1 MEGCA
6 IGVPGQGNGQRAL
19 EPCELGPP
27 RRGRA
32 ARSMD
37 EDRAGGVYGVTS
49 CTGLMVATS
58 LVPSPA
64 VAPLLLAVDFDGTIT
79 LRDTLHVIVD
89 EYGRAGVW
97 DELEPDLLAGRITI
111 EQAMAEQFR
120 TVTATPDEI
129 AALIRAQAGVRD
141 GFADLV
147 AFAEQRGHRLV
158 VMSAGFRSV
167 IDLVLGDLD
176 LGHLEVT
183 SNEAI
188 FSADGCELVFSDA
201 RGEICELCDR
211 RCKRHQV
218 QQRVD
223 GHEAVIYVGDGIS
236 DRCVSGLADLVF
248 ARAGLAAWLDER
260 ERDYIAFDDFH
271 QVIDGVR
278 AFEAGERVA
287 A

>member
-6 IGVPGQGNGQRAL
+6 IRVPGQGNGERAL
-19 EPCELGPP
+19 EAGELGPP

-97 DELEPDLLAGRITI
+97 DELEPDLVAGRITI

-120 TVTATPDEI
+120 TVTATPEEI

-141 GFADLV
+141 GFTDLV

-167 IDLVLGDLD
+167 IDLVLGDLG
-176 LGHLEVT
+176 LGHLEIT

-188 FSADGCELVFSDA
+188 FSADGCTLVFSDD
-201 RGEICELCDR
+201 RGELCELCDR
-211 RCKRHQV
+211 RCKRHAM
-218 QQRVD
+218 RVR
-223 GHEAVIYVGDGIS
+223 HEGEPVVYVGDGIS

-260 ERDYIAFDDFH
+260 DREYLPFDDFH

-278 AFEAGERVA
+278 AFEAGERA
-287 A
+287 AA